1 MQNPTG
7 GDDCFWHA
15 RYLHIHGNRVNL
27 GSGLGLHRGGVT
39 LLPMQETVI
48 NNDYAFCYPQA
59 PYVAGSE
66 AAPSNRADAPSE

>member
-1 MQNPTG
+1 
-7 GDDCFWHA
+7 
-15 RYLHIHGNRVNL
+15 
-27 GSGLGLHRGGVT
+27 
-39 LLPMQETVI
+39 MQETVI